1 MSRLKIAAFGDSL
14 TAGSALKAGQKN
26 WTDLLAERL
35 QAEVLNCGVGGNTS
49 GEGLARMEADVIA
62 HRPDVVLICFG
73 MNDHVIVDADGR
85 TKTSEAEFAENL
97 TEMAARAR
105 KIGAKPVFVTPNAVM
120 EEYYFTRHPRDW
132 YAAAGGANAK
142 LARYC
147 AIVRSLAEKLSVPLA
162 DMFAESGKREL
173 AKLLRT
179 PEHGGFADG
188 VHPYGD
194 GIALYADV
202 ILAALQFSS

>member
-97 TEMAARAR
+97 TEMAARVR
-105 KIGAKPVFVTPNAVM
+105 RIGAKPVFVTPNAVM